1 MLPNTPHA
9 VRTYPGSAA
18 TALLPLTPANNYTAT
33 ILMCGGTNLQPD
45 VRSLPFM
52 RDARAHALA
61 AMGHDLEH
69 RRLPCRSDLHLHHA
83 RRFGNVAR

>member
-1 MLPNTPHA
+1 MRPNTPHS

-45 VRSLPFM
+45 VRSLFP
-52 RDARAHALA
+52 L
-61 AMGHDLEH
+61 
-69 RRLPCRSDLHLHHA
+69 S
-83 RRFGNVAR
+83 